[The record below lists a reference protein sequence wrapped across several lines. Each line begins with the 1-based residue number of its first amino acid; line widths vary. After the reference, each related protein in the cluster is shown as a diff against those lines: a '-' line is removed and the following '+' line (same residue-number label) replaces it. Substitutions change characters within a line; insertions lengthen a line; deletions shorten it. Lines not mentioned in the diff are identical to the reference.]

1 MMMLEAKPFCL
12 LKISKI
18 GVWHAKILVEA
29 CTSHSL
35 GSR

>member
-1 MMMLEAKPFCL
+1 MMMPEAKPFCL

-18 GVWHAKILVEA
+18 GACHAKILLEA
-29 CTSHSL
+29 CISHSL